1 MSVAL
6 CDALCVPQCHMNF
19 SLLSDGRRFQ
29 KMVHSTFEAM
39 DIDKSGQLSELEV
52 YCGVLMLYT
61 KIVAYCPTA
70 VPPSKEVVDEM
81 VKDLDANNSGS
92 IDEEE
97 FKVMATVCAATS
109 TAPLGPPLR
118 C

>member
-1 MSVAL
+1 MRAAHLLAVLCGLQTTHDCVASF
-6 CDALCVPQCHMNF
+6 AVGRG
-19 SLLSDGRRFQ
+19 GRRFQ

-39 DIDKSGQLSELEV
+39 DMDKSGQLSELEV

-81 VKDLDANNSGS
+81 VKDLDANNSGY
-92 IDEEE
+92 
-97 FKVMATVCAATS
+97 
-109 TAPLGPPLR
+109 
-118 C
+118 